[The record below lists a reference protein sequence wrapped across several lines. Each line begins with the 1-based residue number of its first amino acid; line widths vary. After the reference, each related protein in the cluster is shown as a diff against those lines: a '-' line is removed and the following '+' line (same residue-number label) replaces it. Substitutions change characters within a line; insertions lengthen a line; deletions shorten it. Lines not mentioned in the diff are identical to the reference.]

1 MLNSTWPTVVVF
13 LLLSAVTTLDWG
25 VPPPPLPPLWLQLER
40 RIIIDSTDRSG
51 QGSRNMNTHTC
62 QSVGEEEGGG
72 WCISMS
78 YCSFDIMTMTHSQF
92 RFWDTEA
99 SRSWNGLESADI
111 YTETYW
117 HQTQRRRTLVQVSR
131 ESLQEEK
138 TYMSGFNGIKTS
150 M

>member
-62 QSVGEEEGGG
+62 QSVGEEEGGADVSACLIVALILWQWHTVNSDSETLRPPG
-72 WCISMS
+72 PEMVWNQLTFIQRHT
-78 YCSFDIMTMTHSQF
+78 DIKHRGGGHSC
-92 RFWDTEA
+92 
-99 SRSWNGLESADI
+99 RSAGSHCRKKKHTCLDLTA
-111 YTETYW
+111 
-117 HQTQRRRTLVQVSR
+117 
-131 ESLQEEK
+131 
-138 TYMSGFNGIKTS
+138 
-150 M
+150 